1 MKYEIQTYTLC
12 AGWINIWSEN
22 DAEPVTFNTREA
34 AEKDL
39 ADYLA
44 ELAHAVQLGHLE
56 DYNPEDYKIEKVT
69 A

>member
-44 ELAHAVQLGHLE
+44 ELEHARQLDHLE
-56 DYNPEDYKIEKVT
+56 DYNPEDFKIVKVP